1 MRCLI
6 QRCAE
11 AEVWVRSGSKKRS
24 RIGVGVVI
32 LLGVEG
38 IDEVEDVEWLVGKVA
53 RLRIFADSAGKMNQS
68 LLEIGG
74 EALVVSQF
82 TLHASTRKGN
92 RPSFIRAA
100 EPRKARQLYTEFI
113 ESLEATL
120 GRTVKCGEFGA
131 EMQVSLVNDGPVT
144 IWLDSRA
151 RE

>member
-1 MRCLI
+1 M
-6 QRCAE
+6 
-11 AEVWVRSGSKKRS
+11 RSGSQKRS

-100 EPRKARQLYTEFI
+100 EPAKAKQLYTEFI